1 MIEHTSKKLWTR
13 RFVYSRGD
21 RDRKRS
27 DKPVPGQEERIL
39 DMQTT
44 SYCSACWYTQDL
56 KAAFPRKHMQHIVL
70 AHEYLPLAQIDGTG
84 RLNIEVDHLYE

>member
-39 DMQTT
+39 DTQTT
-44 SYCSACWYTQDL
+44 PYGRACWYVQDL
-56 KAAFPRKHMQHIVL
+56 KAALLRKHMQHIVL
-70 AHEYLPLAQIDGTG
+70 AHEYVPLAQIDGRG
-84 RLNIEVDHLYE
+84 CLNVEVDHLYE